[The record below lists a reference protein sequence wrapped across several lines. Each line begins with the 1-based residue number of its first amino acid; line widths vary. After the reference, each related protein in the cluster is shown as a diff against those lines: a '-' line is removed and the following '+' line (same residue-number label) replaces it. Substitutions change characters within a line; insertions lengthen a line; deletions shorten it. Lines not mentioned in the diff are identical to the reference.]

1 MAIEQ
6 KERYVV
12 ELEDGRRLNVVA
24 ASFQEVLA
32 MYGEENV
39 EKISKLEFNQE
50 IKHE

>member
-12 ELEDGRRLNVVA
+12 TLEDGRRINVVA
-24 ASFQEVLA
+24 STFQECLA

-39 EKISKLEFNQE
+39 VKIEKLDYTEVK
-50 IKHE
+50 

>member
-6 KERYVV
+6 KERYIV
-12 ELEDGRRLNVVA
+12 ELEDKRRLNVIA

-39 EKISKLEFNQE
+39 TRIEKLPYEGVQE
-50 IKHE
+50 